1 MVAWVIDPFFSAKL
15 RIERAKE
22 HLDTLDTEFD
32 RFFDKNPGEYVAEPN
47 ADGVHIIHKIKFRE
61 RFPIKWRVIAT
72 EVIEHL
78 RASLDQATYATFF
91 LATGQPDTN
100 FAAFPFGKTPTDLDN
115 GIKGRSKDLR
125 PEIQTLLRTLNTYKG
140 GNDLLYTLNELANN
154 CKHGLVA
161 FIVGAVAKYEI
172 RAKRIEGVEIA
183 EPILWDAEKNEIAYA
198 RVKAGT
204 IFEHQGKVGVFVA
217 MPDVEH
223 LPGDSSA
230 IIVLDN
236 IGKEVVR
243 VVDAIEAESRRI
255 GILN

>member
-1 MVAWVIDPFFSAKL
+1 MTTRLSRLWLNS
-15 RIERAKE
+15 
-22 HLDTLDTEFD
+22 
-32 RFFDKNPGEYVAEPN
+32 
-47 ADGVHIIHKIKFRE
+47 
-61 RFPIKWRVIAT
+61 
-72 EVIEHL
+72 
-78 RASLDQATYATFF
+78 
-91 LATGQPDTN
+91 
-100 FAAFPFGKTPTDLDN
+100 PT
-115 GIKGRSKDLR
+115 
-125 PEIQTLLRTLNTYKG
+125 
-140 GNDLLYTLNELANN
+140 
-154 CKHGLVA
+154 
-161 FIVGAVAKYEI
+161 
-172 RAKRIEGVEIA
+172 

-255 GILN
+255 GILK